1 VPLTLA
7 RMPQETEFAV
17 FEVGMQCAGEIL
29 PLSHMIKPQIAII
42 TMIVEAHLQFFK
54 SIEEIALAKAEIFE
68 GMAKGA
74 SVILNK
80 DDAFFGLLSKRA
92 EERGL
97 KVFGAGK
104 DESADFRLISYEM
117 GSEKSSVVAEIAGER
132 LSYTISVPGVHWV
145 LNSLAVL
152 GAVHLAGADVKKAAM
167 SLATVEAPSGR
178 GQRFTGA
185 FTILDESY
193 NANPTSMRAALA
205 VLGQSKGTRK
215 IAVIGDMREIGDLA
229 RIRHEELLEPLIA
242 NKIDLVFCCGPHMAH
257 LYELLPNHMRGAYA
271 PTSLELI
278 PPVLEAVRAGDVVSV
293 KASLGTRVKPIVEA
307 LLQRVGT

>member
-1 VPLTLA
+1 
-7 RMPQETEFAV
+7 
-17 FEVGMQCAGEIL
+17 MQCAGEIL
-29 PLSHMIKPQIAII
+29 PLSHMIQPQIAII

-54 SIEEIALAKAEIFE
+54 SVEDIALAKAEIFE
-68 GMAKGA
+68 GMAKGGA
-74 SVILNK
+74 VILNK
-80 DDAFFGLLSKRA
+80 DDAFYGLLSKRA

-97 KVFGAGK
+97 KIFGFGK
-104 DESADFRLISYEM
+104 DENADFRLISYEIQP
-117 GSEKSSVVAEIAGER
+117 EKSSVVAEIAGER
-132 LSYTISVPGVHWV
+132 LSYTIAVPGVHWV

-152 GAVHLAGADVKKAAM
+152 GAVHLAGADVKKAAL
-167 SLATVEAPSGR
+167 SLGTVEAPSGR

-205 VLGQSKGTRK
+205 VLGQSQGTRK

-229 RIRHEELLEPLIA
+229 RARHEELLEPLLA

-257 LYELLPNHMRGAYA
+257 LYELLPNQMRGAYA

-278 PPVLEAVRAGDVVSV
+278 PSVLEAVTAGDVVSV

-307 LLQRVGT
+307 LLKRVGE